1 MLLSSKHHAVL
12 QCFHVVQFISPKFAH
27 CIRSF
32 LLLAAI
38 VDADTFLNR
47 IETTTEVSGTFQDS
61 LLIAESADIFYG
73 QGCNSRINLQS
84 EYPLLYINR
93 PGLLLNVLEV
103 LFRFLVKIR
112 VVIVLLFQFNRI
124 WYLVFLNGSITHRY
138 RSRM

>member
-12 QCFHVVQFISPKFAH
+12 RCFHVVQFISPKFAH
-27 CIRSF
+27 CI

-124 WYLVFLNGSITHRY
+124 WYLVFLNGSITHHY
-138 RSRM
+138 TSRM